1 MGLDKILRKKSEM
14 LSLLEVRYS
23 KCVAWYANSKPCDT
37 VRRHCPQNRIDC
49 FVNMLLFDRATTR
62 FRFRYKF
69 SIPLQAIP
77 LQVARK
83 QFKDLYLQNRPRD
96 AAPPSS
102 HQVPLALPLLI
113 VVRFVAVAVLEVAG
127 GGGGSGDA
135 AIL

>member
-1 MGLDKILRKKSEM
+1 M
-14 LSLLEVRYS
+14 
-23 KCVAWYANSKPCDT
+23 T
-37 VRRHCPQNRIDC
+37 
-49 FVNMLLFDRATTR
+49 
-62 FRFRYKF
+62 F
-69 SIPLQAIP
+69 SILQQLGDIRFCNNWAKTVQTIYCFHT
-77 LQVARK
+77 K
-83 QFKDLYLQNRPRD
+83 KNYFLQNRPRD